1 MAQYQITN
9 QPSPIDFE
17 CNDDIILRTIQN
29 AKNLL
34 MCKMG
39 EIPYDRYRGFDPA
52 LYDLPIQDFQEALL
66 PVPRLNEQLLPEL
79 DRVMLWEPD
88 AEVVDASCELDKDG
102 NIIIYATIEIDID
115 E

>member
-66 PVPRLNEQLLPEL
+66 PEL

-88 AEVVDASCELDKDG
+88 AELVDASCELDKDG

>member
-39 EIPYDRYRGFDPA
+39 EIPYDRYRGIDPA
-52 LYDLPIQDFQEALL
+52 LYDLPIQDFQEA
-66 PVPRLNEQLLPEL
+66 LLPEL

>member
-9 QPSPIDFE
+9 QPAPIDFE
-17 CNDDIILRTIQN
+17 CNDDIIARTIQN

-39 EIPYDRYRGFDPA
+39 EVPYDRYRGFNPA
-52 LYDLPIQDFQEALL
+52 LFDLPMQQFEE
-66 PVPRLNEQLLPEL
+66 RLLPEL

-88 AEVVDASCELDKDG
+88 VATCDQDENGS
-102 NIIIYATIEIDID
+102 IIITATIEIDI
-115 E
+115 EE